1 MPSGLGDVKVKVDAP
16 SVTSATVTDQSA
28 PDVSDVK
35 LETAGSADVPSKGDG
50 SSVKGRPRIRWGT
63 TQGSKDAATAE
74 ASMEGAK
81 ASIEVT
87 GKPPMGGGGSATPPK
102 SGDMSSSAMSVGV
115 STPSMSAGVSTPS
128 MSEGGVQ
135 MGEGSMAGMSTAVTA
150 DMSKPSMTS
159 GGLDA
164 SSASVSPED
173 QTSVVDD
180 SATPIMRL
188 PASKQAPGAAEPSG
202 TFRGSSVG
210 TAPIA
215 ARSPAASAYVASI
228 TTPKSSEGEPP
239 RTKRAQSAGKVSSY
253 VQAIE
258 TKHPSPA
265 IKREDAAG
273 GWSGS
278 GRAKVEV
285 IG

>member
-1 MPSGLGDVKVKVDAP
+1 MP
-16 SVTSATVTDQSA
+16 VTDQSV

-35 LETAGSADVPSKGDG
+35 NAGLLETAGSAGLQSKGDG
-50 SSVKGRPRIRWGT
+50 LSAKGGPRIRWGT
-63 TQGSKDAATAE
+63 PQRSKDAATAE
-74 ASMEGAK
+74 APMEGAK
-81 ASIEVT
+81 ASTEVT
-87 GKPPMGGGGSATPPK
+87 GKPPMGGGVSATPSK
-102 SGDMSSSAMSVGV
+102 SGDVSTSAMNVGVSAPSMSGGV
-115 STPSMSAGVSTPS
+115 STPSMN
-128 MSEGGVQ
+128 EGGVQ
-135 MGEGSMAGMSTAVTA
+135 MGEESTAGMSTAVTA
-150 DMSKPSMTS
+150 DVSKPSMTS
-159 GGLDA
+159 GDLDA
-164 SSASVSPED
+164 PSASVSAED

-188 PASKQAPGAAEPSG
+188 PASKQAPGAAEHSG
-202 TFRGSSVG
+202 TFRGNSVG
-210 TAPIA
+210 STPIA

-239 RTKRAQSAGKVSSY
+239 RTKRTQSAGKVSSY

-265 IKREDAAG
+265 IKREDAGG

>member
-1 MPSGLGDVKVKVDAP
+1 MKVDAP
-16 SVTSATVTDQSA
+16 SVASVPVTDQSV

-35 LETAGSADVPSKGDG
+35 SAGLLETAGRSPSKGDG
-50 SSVKGRPRIRWGT
+50 SSVKGGARIRWGAP
-63 TQGSKDAATAE
+63 QGSKDATTTE
-74 ASMEGAK
+74 
-81 ASIEVT
+81 EVT

-102 SGDMSSSAMSVGV
+102 SGDMSMSA
-115 STPSMSAGVSTPS
+115 MSAGVSTPS
-128 MSEGGVQ
+128 MGEGGVQ
-135 MGEGSMAGMSTAVTA
+135 MGEGSTAGMSTAVTA
-150 DMSKPSMTS
+150 DVSKPSMTS

-173 QTSVVDD
+173 HQPVVDD

-210 TAPIA
+210 TTPIA

-273 GWSGS
+273 GWSGT
-278 GRAKVEV
+278 GRAKMEV